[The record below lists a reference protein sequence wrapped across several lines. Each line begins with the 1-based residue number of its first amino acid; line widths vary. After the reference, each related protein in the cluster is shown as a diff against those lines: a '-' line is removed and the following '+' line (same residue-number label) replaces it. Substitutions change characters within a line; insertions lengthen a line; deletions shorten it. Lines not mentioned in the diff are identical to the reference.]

1 MVGLKVD
8 EGEGAR
14 MKVREVDAGGLKL
27 KMRGGGKPA
36 VQQVHED
43 VLHRLG
49 RLVLTA
55 HLHEQ
60 LLGEDVLHQLPGLR
74 RDFFKCP
81 SVSTQMRQ
89 PRHTPAL
96 MRGAKR
102 R

>member
-1 MVGLKVD
+1 
-8 EGEGAR
+8 
-14 MKVREVDAGGLKL
+14 MKVREVGAGGLKL

-60 LLGEDVLHQLPGLR
+60 LLGEDVLHQPQVCGGI
-74 RDFFKCP
+74 FSKCP
-81 SVSTQMRQ
+81 Y
-89 PRHTPAL
+89 PRRSGS
-96 MRGAKR
+96 RGAR
-102 R
+102 PR